1 MSSPIKTVSVVGPTA
16 SGKSALGISIAQEL
30 NGEVVNV
37 DSVQVYRGLDI
48 GSAKVPESERAGI
61 AHHALDI
68 RDPSDLMNVGA
79 FREYAMGVLAE
90 MKDRQKLPVLVG
102 GSSMYLTILLHGIA
116 ELPETPKNLREAIAS
131 MTRKEQHAELT
142 RVDPVTADRLH
153 VNDTQR
159 VSRALEIFRITGR
172 APSAIF
178 EEHRFSSQEVV
189 SLVVVLCRE
198 REDLYRRINERSEQ
212 MVQEG
217 LVAETEQIIARYGE
231 LPILDT
237 LGYKQ
242 AREVIQGRLAPEK
255 LVEEIALYT
264 RRFAKRQMTYLRNEP
279 GKRGWVVR
287 PTADEEACEIVGFD
301 SGSPRARE
309 KVKGFRA
316 YSFSKDELISQIKL
330 RMTEPLQA
338 TEVWYVYLKVGV
350 V

>member
-48 GSAKVPESERAGI
+48 GSAKVPPSERGGI

-68 RDPSDLMNVGA
+68 RDPSELMNVGA

-116 ELPETPKNLREAIAS
+116 ELPETPKNVREAVAS
-131 MTRKEQHAELT
+131 MTREEQHAELT

-159 VSRALEIFRITGR
+159 VSRALEIYRITGR

-189 SLVVVLCRE
+189 SLIVVLCRE

-212 MVQEG
+212 MVREG
-217 LVAETEQIIARYGE
+217 LVAETEQIIARYGD

>member
-90 MKDRQKLPVLVG
+90 MKDREKLPVLVG

-116 ELPETPKNLREAIAS
+116 ELPETPKDIREAVAS
-131 MTRKEQHAELT
+131 MSREEQHAELT
-142 RVDPVTADRLH
+142 CIDPVTADRLH

-159 VSRALEIFRITGR
+159 VSRALEIYRITGR

-217 LVAETEQIIARYGE
+217 LVAETEQIIARYGD

-255 LVEEIALYT
+255 LVEEIALHT

-316 YSFSKDELISQIKL
+316 YSFSNDELISQIKL
-330 RMTEPLQA
+330 RMAEPLQA

>member
-68 RDPSDLMNVGA
+68 RDPNDLMNVGS

-90 MKDRQKLPVLVG
+90 MKDREKLPVLVG

-116 ELPETPKNLREAIAS
+116 ELPETPMNVREAVAS
-131 MTRKEQHAELT
+131 MGREEQHAELT
-142 RVDPVTADRLH
+142 RVDPVTAARLH
-153 VNDTQR
+153 SNDTQR
-159 VSRALEIFRITGR
+159 VSRALEIYRITGR

-178 EEHRFSSQEVV
+178 EEHKFSSQEVV
-189 SLVVVLCRE
+189 SLIVVLCRE

-217 LVAETEQIIARYGE
+217 LVAETEQIIARYGV

-255 LVEEIALYT
+255 LVEEIALHT

-316 YSFSKDELISQIKL
+316 YSFSNDELISQIKL
-330 RMTEPLQA
+330 RMAEPLQA

>member
-1 MSSPIKTVSVVGPTA
+1 
-16 SGKSALGISIAQEL
+16 
-30 NGEVVNV
+30 
-37 DSVQVYRGLDI
+37 
-48 GSAKVPESERAGI
+48 
-61 AHHALDI
+61 
-68 RDPSDLMNVGA
+68 
-79 FREYAMGVLAE
+79 
-90 MKDRQKLPVLVG
+90 
-102 GSSMYLTILLHGIA
+102 MYLTILLHGIA
-116 ELPETPKNLREAIAS
+116 ELPETPKNVREAVAS
-131 MTRKEQHAELT
+131 MSREEQHAELT
-142 RVDPVTADRLH
+142 RIDPVTADRLH

-159 VSRALEIFRITGR
+159 VSRALEIYRITGR

-178 EEHRFSSQEVV
+178 EEHKFSSQEVV
-189 SLVVVLCRE
+189 SLIVVLCRE
-198 REDLYRRINERSEQ
+198 REDLYRRINERSAQ
-212 MVQEG
+212 IVREG
-217 LVAETEQIIARYGE
+217 LVAETEQIIARFGD

-255 LVEEIALYT
+255 LVEEIALHT

>member
-48 GSAKVPESERAGI
+48 GSAKVPPSERGGI

-116 ELPETPKNLREAIAS
+116 ELPETPKDIREAVAS
-131 MTRKEQHAELT
+131 MSREEQHAELT
-142 RVDPVTADRLH
+142 CIDPVTADRLH

-159 VSRALEIFRITGR
+159 VSRALEIYRITGR

-217 LVAETEQIIARYGE
+217 LVAETEQIIARYGD

-255 LVEEIALYT
+255 LVEEIALHT

>member
-1 MSSPIKTVSVVGPTA
+1 
-16 SGKSALGISIAQEL
+16 
-30 NGEVVNV
+30 
-37 DSVQVYRGLDI
+37 
-48 GSAKVPESERAGI
+48 
-61 AHHALDI
+61 
-68 RDPSDLMNVGA
+68 
-79 FREYAMGVLAE
+79 
-90 MKDRQKLPVLVG
+90 
-102 GSSMYLTILLHGIA
+102 MYLTILLHGIA
-116 ELPETPKNLREAIAS
+116 ELPETPKNVREAVAS
-131 MTRKEQHAELT
+131 MTREEQHAELI
-142 RVDPVTADRLH
+142 RVDPVTAARLH
-153 VNDTQR
+153 SNDTQR
-159 VSRALEIFRITGR
+159 VSRALEIYRITGR

-178 EEHRFSSQEVV
+178 EEHKFSSQEVV
-189 SLVVVLCRE
+189 SLIVVLCRE

-217 LVAETEQIIARYGE
+217 LVAETEQIIARYGD

-255 LVEEIALYT
+255 LVEEIALHT

-301 SGSPRARE
+301 SGSARARE

-316 YSFSKDELISQIKL
+316 YSFSRDELISRIKL

>member
-48 GSAKVPESERAGI
+48 GSAKVPPSERGGI

-90 MKDRQKLPVLVG
+90 MKDREKLPVLVG

-116 ELPETPKNLREAIAS
+116 ELPETPKDIREAVAS
-131 MTRKEQHAELT
+131 MSREEQHAELT
-142 RVDPVTADRLH
+142 CIDPVTADRLH

-159 VSRALEIFRITGR
+159 VSRALEIYRITGR

>member
-1 MSSPIKTVSVVGPTA
+1 
-16 SGKSALGISIAQEL
+16 
-30 NGEVVNV
+30 
-37 DSVQVYRGLDI
+37 
-48 GSAKVPESERAGI
+48 
-61 AHHALDI
+61 
-68 RDPSDLMNVGA
+68 
-79 FREYAMGVLAE
+79 
-90 MKDRQKLPVLVG
+90 MKDREKLPVLVG

-116 ELPETPKNLREAIAS
+116 ELPETPKDIREAVAS
-131 MTRKEQHAELT
+131 MSREEQHAELT
-142 RVDPVTADRLH
+142 RIDPVTADRLH

-178 EEHRFSSQEVV
+178 EEHKFSSQEVV
-189 SLVVVLCRE
+189 SLIVVLCRE
-198 REDLYRRINERSEQ
+198 REDLYRRINERSAQ
-212 MVQEG
+212 MVREG

-255 LVEEIALYT
+255 LVEEIALHT

-316 YSFSKDELISQIKL
+316 YSFSRDELISRIKL